1 MEEYINDDTIV
12 EDEIYNLFKETINC
26 PLCLGIFINPV
37 ICMKCQNVFCKKC
50 IDDWSKKDD
59 KCPNRCAN
67 PNYQKSIGTNDILSK
82 LTFKCKKCG
91 NKAYYDDIKIHID
104 SNCTEKIIK
113 ETTEDKKTIETSI
126 IKEKKEPKI
135 HKISTKEVENLK
147 KEGKDVTYITGKKI
161 N

>member
-1 MEEYINDDTIV
+1 MEEYINDETIV
-12 EDEIYNLFKETINC
+12 EDEIYNLFKETVNC
-26 PLCLGIFINPV
+26 PLCLSILINPV

-50 IDDWSKKDD
+50 ADDWSKKDD
-59 KCPNRCAN
+59 KCPNRCVN
-67 PNYQKSIGTNDILSK
+67 PNYQKSIGKNDILSK
-82 LTFKCKKCG
+82 LKFKCKKCG

-113 ETTEDKKTIETSI
+113 ETEDKKTIETPI
-126 IKEKKEPKI
+126 KKEKKEPKI
-135 HKISTKEVENLK
+135 HKISTEEVENLK